1 MSSFS
6 QPKKRTTRFSSI
18 DSNGEINSNTN
29 QINDSNNN
37 SRIQNTICHLIDVIS
52 DNDLNFFYQ
61 DNNTSNFKHNIDQ
74 LNLRFYLETEKILSS
89 EGTYNNDNKLFLILF
104 KQINLYIK
112 EIERLNSVLINQAKE
127 PNFLKKKMV
136 IISQKKDN
144 FETKELL
151 IQTLKTTLKSLEK
164 KLSKAIQSE
173 NILKEQNEKLKKE
186 IKYYKELYE
195 NSMGISSISVCNSQ
209 NIQKNRKSKRT
220 FSDNNKNNFINN
232 ATINVNTPPNKNDF
246 NLYDNKT
253 LKKNS
258 TSKLKIIKAV
268 KNKTPINPKKKNYSN
283 LSNSNTI
290 NITNNINS
298 NSGSNRS
305 SNIVDENGNNKTQRI
320 SINIT
325 KISNKGLHHFHSNS
339 NNLPKSNHDI
349 NFSMNIN
356 NNKLINKELE
366 DIEQMQDLLIEIK
379 DYFLEK
385 CNNDID
391 LTTLLNE
398 NNNNANISFDN
409 IEGKNNSHNSS
420 FIKEKNEHNKNYII
434 EVKPILDKNIENN
447 NHNIL
452 TPHFSYSHKKSELSH
467 YNIGN

>member
-18 DSNGEINSNTN
+18 DSNGEINTNTN

-37 SRIQNTICHLIDVIS
+37 SKIQSTICHLIDVIS

-89 EGTYNNDNKLFLILF
+89 PEGTYNNDNKLFLILF
-104 KQINLYIK
+104 KQINLYIR

-173 NILKEQNEKLKKE
+173 NLLKEQNEKLKKE

-195 NSMGISSISVCNSQ
+195 NSMGITSISVCNSQ

-232 ATINVNTPPNKNDF
+232 ATINVNTPTNKNDF

-253 LKKNS
+253 LKKKYLQN
-258 TSKLKIIKAV
+258 
-268 KNKTPINPKKKNYSN
+268 
-283 LSNSNTI
+283 
-290 NITNNINS
+290 
-298 NSGSNRS
+298 
-305 SNIVDENGNNKTQRI
+305 
-320 SINIT
+320 
-325 KISNKGLHHFHSNS
+325 
-339 NNLPKSNHDI
+339 
-349 NFSMNIN
+349 
-356 NNKLINKELE
+356 
-366 DIEQMQDLLIEIK
+366 
-379 DYFLEK
+379 
-385 CNNDID
+385 
-391 LTTLLNE
+391 
-398 NNNNANISFDN
+398 
-409 IEGKNNSHNSS
+409 
-420 FIKEKNEHNKNYII
+420 
-434 EVKPILDKNIENN
+434 
-447 NHNIL
+447 
-452 TPHFSYSHKKSELSH
+452 
-467 YNIGN
+467 